1 MAASKRRKR
10 GRKALVTVLIILAVL
25 IVAGAV
31 TVKLLRDRVTEA
43 YGQKNTTEI
52 LTATVS
58 RGSISTTISGSGV
71 LSQQEASSVSVPSG
85 VAVQTVRF
93 EVGDTVKEGDKLAS
107 VHMPSVLTAINA
119 LQETLDDLDKEI
131 ATAAKE
137 TVDTYIRSSV
147 KGRVKQI
154 YCAEGD
160 SVLSVMYAH
169 NALMVLSL
177 DGYLSFEIPA
187 GTLAAG
193 DALTVALSDGTEFA
207 GTVDSVA
214 DDTATVL
221 ITDDKP
227 LVGDTATALDAEGNA
242 LGSGELTIH
251 QPLSITGYA
260 GTVNRI
266 NVRENQLVYAKSIL
280 VMLKDTAFTANY
292 ETLLTERASCEEAY
306 NDLVRL
312 YKVGAIYAPVSGKI
326 STLSETESEENEEDE
341 WTLMEIVPQ
350 ENMIVSASVD
360 ESDILAVSVG
370 QEASVVIS
378 SIGEDAFTGTVTAIE
393 QTGTS
398 SNGVTTYAVEV
409 TMDRTEKM
417 YPNMSATV
425 SIRIEG
431 VDDALI
437 VPEKAVTKT
446 RDSAYVY
453 TSVNETTGE
462 LSGMV
467 EVETGLSGGGYIE
480 ITSGLKEGDTV
491 YYKET
496 ATNDFANFMNGFG
509 GNMGGFGGNSGN
521 RPGSGGSGGFG
532 GNSGGMPNPGGSGG
546 NRPSG
551 SGNGSG
557 SGRRRG
563 NGGD

>member
-1 MAASKRRKR
+1 MAASKRIKR
-10 GRKALVTVLIILAVL
+10 GRKALVTVLIILSVL

-71 LSQQEASSVSVPSG
+71 LSQQEATSVSVPSG
-85 VAVQTVRF
+85 VAVQTIRF

-207 GTVDSVA
+207 GTVDLVA

-227 LVGDTATALDAEGNA
+227 LVGDTATALDAEGNT

-437 VPEKAVTKT
+437 VSEKAVTKT

-453 TSVNETTGE
+453 TSVDETTGE

-480 ITSGLKEGDTV
+480 ITSGLKEGDAV

-509 GNMGGFGGNSGN
+509 G
-521 RPGSGGSGGFG
+521 GSGFG

-546 NRPSG
+546 RPSG

-557 SGRRRG
+557 SGRKRG

>member
-71 LSQQEASSVSVPSG
+71 LSQQEATSVSVPSG

-227 LVGDTATALDAEGNA
+227 LVGDTATALDAED
-242 LGSGELTIH
+242 
-251 QPLSITGYA
+251 
-260 GTVNRI
+260 R
-266 NVRENQLVYAKSIL
+266 K
-280 VMLKDTAFTANY
+280 
-292 ETLLTERASCEEAY
+292 
-306 NDLVRL
+306 
-312 YKVGAIYAPVSGKI
+312 
-326 STLSETESEENEEDE
+326 
-341 WTLMEIVPQ
+341 
-350 ENMIVSASVD
+350 
-360 ESDILAVSVG
+360 
-370 QEASVVIS
+370 SVV
-378 SIGEDAFTGTVTAIE
+378 
-393 QTGTS
+393 
-398 SNGVTTYAVEV
+398 
-409 TMDRTEKM
+409 
-417 YPNMSATV
+417 
-425 SIRIEG
+425 
-431 VDDALI
+431 
-437 VPEKAVTKT
+437 
-446 RDSAYVY
+446 
-453 TSVNETTGE
+453 
-462 LSGMV
+462 
-467 EVETGLSGGGYIE
+467 
-480 ITSGLKEGDTV
+480 
-491 YYKET
+491 
-496 ATNDFANFMNGFG
+496 
-509 GNMGGFGGNSGN
+509 
-521 RPGSGGSGGFG
+521 
-532 GNSGGMPNPGGSGG
+532 
-546 NRPSG
+546 
-551 SGNGSG
+551 
-557 SGRRRG
+557 
-563 NGGD
+563 

>member
-1 MAASKRRKR
+1 
-10 GRKALVTVLIILAVL
+10 
-25 IVAGAV
+25 
-31 TVKLLRDRVTEA
+31 
-43 YGQKNTTEI
+43 
-52 LTATVS
+52 
-58 RGSISTTISGSGV
+58 
-71 LSQQEASSVSVPSG
+71 
-85 VAVQTVRF
+85 
-93 EVGDTVKEGDKLAS
+93 
-107 VHMPSVLTAINA
+107 
-119 LQETLDDLDKEI
+119 
-131 ATAAKE
+131 
-137 TVDTYIRSSV
+137 
-147 KGRVKQI
+147 
-154 YCAEGD
+154 
-160 SVLSVMYAH
+160 MYAH

-446 RDSAYVY
+446 RPGCPAADISKSQADSRR
-453 TSVNETTGE
+453 
-462 LSGMV
+462 
-467 EVETGLSGGGYIE
+467 
-480 ITSGLKEGDTV
+480 
-491 YYKET
+491 
-496 ATNDFANFMNGFG
+496 ATPFTI
-509 GNMGGFGGNSGN
+509 
-521 RPGSGGSGGFG
+521 RK
-532 GNSGGMPNPGGSGG
+532 
-546 NRPSG
+546 
-551 SGNGSG
+551 
-557 SGRRRG
+557 RRRTTLQTS
-563 NGGD
+563 

>member
-52 LTATVS
+52 LSATVT

-71 LSQQEASSVSVPSG
+71 LSQQEAASVSVPSG
-85 VAVQTVRF
+85 VAIQTVRF

-107 VHMPSVLTAINA
+107 IHMPSALTAINA
-119 LQETLDDLDKEI
+119 LQDILDDLDKEI
-131 ATAAKE
+131 ADAAVE

-147 KGRVKQI
+147 RGRVKQI

-193 DALTVALSDGTEFA
+193 DALTVALSDGTEYP
-207 GTVDSVA
+207 GIVDSVA

-221 ITDDKP
+221 ITDNKP
-227 LVGDTATALDAEGNA
+227 LVGDTATAFDPEGNA
-242 LGSGELTIH
+242 LGAGELCIH

-260 GTVNRI
+260 GTVSHINIAENRI
-266 NVRENQLVYAKSIL
+266 VYARSTL
-280 VMLKDTAFTANY
+280 LTLKDTAFTANY
-292 ETLLTERASCEEAY
+292 ETLLAERSSVEEEY
-306 NDLVRL
+306 NALIRL
-312 YKVGAIYAPVSGKI
+312 YKIGAIYAPISGKI
-326 STLSETESEENEEDE
+326 SMLSETESEENEEDE

-370 QEASVVIS
+370 QEAGVVIS

-437 VPEKAVTKT
+437 VPGKAVTKT

-453 TSVNETTGE
+453 TSVDETTGE

-467 EVETGLSGGGYIE
+467 EVKTGLSGGGSIE

-496 ATNDFANFMNGFG
+496 ATNDFSNFMNGFG
-509 GNMGGFGGNSGN
+509 SNPGGFGGYSGN
-521 RPGSGGSGGFG
+521 RPNSGGSGGFG
-532 GNSGGMPNPGGSGG
+532 GNSGGMPNPGSSGG
-546 NRPSG
+546 RPSG
-551 SGNGSG
+551 SGNG